1 MKDYK
6 KILSEL
12 RLSEYTLIEHEWG
25 QNPQGLYNQIV
36 DTWNVIALGSK
47 IFVLSR
53 KRFGLKSLLAFLK
66 EKGLVVDMVG
76 KGSEDVRMFEIVK
89 DSEKMMTR
97 LEAKNF
103 IEFEFREKKYTVNV
117 GNSVFSKTDLDHGTR
132 FLLETAF
139 ATVKD
144 FKDSVVADFG
154 AGWGAISLVVATEFP
169 NTKVIACER
178 EVSEIEALRANTHE
192 LKNIEVIKTDLTMK
206 DPKRDGYNRSVNF
219 ILSNF
224 SFHIT
229 EEERKAFF
237 EIAHKML
244 APRGMLFFVTEGRF
258 VPWFEKNAEESFHIM
273 NKYEQDG
280 YIVFQCK
287 K

>member
-6 KILSEL
+6 KILGEL
-12 RLSEYTLIEHEWG
+12 RLSEYILIEHEWG
-25 QNPQGLYNQIV
+25 QNPQGVYNQIV
-36 DTWNVIALGSK
+36 DAWNASSLGGK

-53 KRFGLKSLLAFLK
+53 KKFGLKSLVAFLK
-66 EKGLVVDMVG
+66 EKGLVIDMVG

-89 DSEKMMTR
+89 DSEKIMTR

-103 IEFEFREKKYTVNV
+103 VEFEFHEKKYRVNV
-117 GNSVFSKTDLDHGTR
+117 GNSVFSKTGLDHGTR

-154 AGWGAISLVVATEFP
+154 AGWGAITLVVATEFP

-178 EVSEIEALRANTHE
+178 EVSEIEALRANTHD
-192 LKNIEVIKTDLTMK
+192 LKNVEVFKTDLTQK
-206 DPKRDGYNRSVNF
+206 DAKRDEYNRSVNF

-258 VPWFEKNAEESFHIM
+258 VAWFEKNAEESFHIM

>member
-1 MKDYK
+1 
-6 KILSEL
+6 
-12 RLSEYTLIEHEWG
+12 
-25 QNPQGLYNQIV
+25 
-36 DTWNVIALGSK
+36 
-47 IFVLSR
+47 
-53 KRFGLKSLLAFLK
+53 LA
-66 EKGLVVDMVG
+66 
-76 KGSEDVRMFEIVK
+76 
-89 DSEKMMTR
+89 R

-103 IEFEFREKKYTVNV
+103 IEFEFHEKQYRVNV
-117 GNSVFSKTDLDHGTR
+117 GNSVFSKTALDHGTR

-154 AGWGAISLVVATEFP
+154 AGWGAISLIVATEFP

-192 LKNIEVIKTDLTMK
+192 LKNVNVLKTDLTVK
-206 DPKRDGYNRSVNF
+206 DPKRDEYNRSVNF

-244 APRGMLFFVTEGRF
+244 APRGILFFVTEGRF
-258 VPWFEKNAEESFHIM
+258 VPWFEKNAEEFFVIM